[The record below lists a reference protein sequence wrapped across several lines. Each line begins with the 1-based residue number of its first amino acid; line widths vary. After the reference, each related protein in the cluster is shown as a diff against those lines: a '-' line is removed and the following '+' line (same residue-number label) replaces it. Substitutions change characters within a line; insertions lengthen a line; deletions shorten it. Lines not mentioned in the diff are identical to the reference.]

1 MYRVLANQRGA
12 LWVTLSFMVIPLVA
26 MAMAVH
32 FDLSRAMWV
41 RAQLQTAADAGALA
55 GVLTAETVAEK
66 EVEVQYD
73 GSGNITGVVERIVKW
88 HVRISDPDAAYDAA
102 RSAVIRNT
110 LLLPPGEGGF
120 TLLEDFNP
128 TDDHDSDIS
137 GQVLGEDSYMV
148 NAQARVSTLIL
159 GKAMKLY
166 GQAGVDT
173 LTARVTGIARAF
185 PEAE

>member
-66 EVEVQYD
+66 DVEVQYD
-73 GSGNITGVVERIVKW
+73 GSGNITGVVEKIVKW
-88 HVRISDPDAAYDAA
+88 HVRINDPDAAYDAA

-110 LLLPPGEGGF
+110 LLLPPREGGF

-128 TDDHDSDIS
+128 TDIS

-166 GQAGVDT
+166 GQAEADT
-173 LTARVTGIARAF
+173 LTARVTGVARAF
-185 PEAE
+185 PD

>member
-1 MYRVLANQRGA
+1 MLFR
-12 LWVTLSFMVIPLVA
+12 S
-26 MAMAVH
+26 
-32 FDLSRAMWV
+32 
-41 RAQLQTAADAGALA
+41 
-55 GVLTAETVAEK
+55 
-66 EVEVQYD
+66 
-73 GSGNITGVVERIVKW
+73 
-88 HVRISDPDAAYDAA
+88 DAAYDAA